1 MTYEIDSSELLVQID
16 RSKILDITVGDTIAV
31 SELSKAEYV
40 WTEHDQQLLE
50 TNPDAELILKV
61 ARKQDGKAY
70 QATGLIVRERS

>member
-16 RSKILDITVGDTIAV
+16 RRKILDITVGDTIAV
-31 SELSKAEYV
+31 SGLSKAEYA